1 MGVQA
6 SRLLMASIHPL
17 NVKQTHKSNKQREDL
32 LKVLGFVKPLS
43 TESADSKGFC
53 TTKPLRGKIFVNQTK
68 LFMSDQDC

>member
-17 NVKQTHKSNKQREDL
+17 NVKQTHKSNKQRDDL
-32 LKVLGFVKPLS
+32 EKVLGFFKPLS

-53 TTKPLRGKIFVNQTK
+53 TTKTFEG
-68 LFMSDQDC
+68 